1 MYLFIQNLA
10 TYSAVCTSTRTT
22 PTSDT
27 PTHSRMQSIGNSHL
41 YPTSTSALWS
51 IPAIPSSSLAEEERR
66 EEKRVMERRKE
77 RVEERGIVKRD
88 ERRYEERQCTRA
100 GSSCKCPKSSN
111 MAHTTPSL
119 TTIPNKLKEVSSTH
133 WSLGFTSFSK
143 S

>member
-1 MYLFIQNLA
+1 M
-10 TYSAVCTSTRTT
+10 
-22 PTSDT
+22 
-27 PTHSRMQSIGNSHL
+27 
-41 YPTSTSALWS
+41 WS
-51 IPAIPSSSLAEEERR
+51 IPVIPSSSLAEEERR

-77 RVEERGIVKRD
+77 RVEERGRVEEEWTRSRNAVKRD